1 MVMTM
6 TMRIMVMTK
15 GDDNNDN
22 DADDHGGAE
31 KNARAHSARH
41 NAKRHLATTYT
52 KTNTHTSTP
61 KSMSGRLG
69 QPFNI
74 CLTTDLSFVR
84 VGGHSGRQRQ
94 AAPRTAQTRQAPPPP
109 VRARRPSAVARP
121 TVPCTR
127 NRVERQRSRPYS
139 RKGVHEPRAC

>member
-1 MVMTM
+1 MIIMVMTM

-74 CLTTDLSFVR
+74 CLTTDLSFV
-84 VGGHSGRQRQ
+84 G
-94 AAPRTAQTRQAPPPP
+94 
-109 VRARRPSAVARP
+109 ARRPSAVARP

>member
-1 MVMTM
+1 MSMINMVMTM

-94 AAPRTAQTRQAPPPP
+94 AAPRTAQTRQAPPPQSGRGDHQQW
-109 VRARRPSAVARP
+109 RAPLFLAQG
-121 TVPCTR
+121 T
-127 NRVERQRSRPYS
+127 
-139 RKGVHEPRAC
+139 G

>member
-69 QPFNI
+69 QQFNI

-84 VGGHSGRQRQ
+84 VGE
-94 AAPRTAQTRQAPPPP
+94 AQWPPEAGSPAHGPNSPGPPPP
-109 VRARRPSAVARP
+109 QSGRGDHQQWRAPLFLAQG
-121 TVPCTR
+121 T
-127 NRVERQRSRPYS
+127 
-139 RKGVHEPRAC
+139 G